1 MKKKNADVRK
11 YVKQIKQ
18 ELPTFNAE
26 GKQIEKM
33 LLQNVR
39 DYAQEEPEVSYAQ
52 LVSRFG
58 SPDEIAAAYLSEQS
72 NGTVKKAVRIRKKIL
87 TIVLAVAIFVSLLWA
102 TYLVFVYNTIKEVA
116 GGTIVVGEVII
127 EPSTVPESEYEIK
140 EK

>member
-1 MKKKNADVRK
+1 MKKNSDVRK
-11 YVKQIKQ
+11 YMKQIKQ
-18 ELPTFNAE
+18 ELPTFNAD
-26 GKQIEKM
+26 GKRIEKM

-58 SPDEIAAAYLSEQS
+58 SPEEIAAAYLSEQS
-72 NGTVKKAVRIRKKIL
+72 SGTVKKAVCIRKKIL
-87 TIVLAVAIFVSLLWA
+87 TIVLAVAIFVGLLWA

>member
-1 MKKKNADVRK
+1 M
-11 YVKQIKQ
+11 
-18 ELPTFNAE
+18 
-26 GKQIEKM
+26 
-33 LLQNVR
+33 R

-58 SPDEIAAAYLSEQS
+58 SPEEIAAAYLSEQS
-72 NGTVKKAVRIRKKIL
+72 SGTVKKAVRIQKKIL
-87 TIVLAVAIFVSLLWA
+87 TIVLAVAIFVGLLWA

>member
-1 MKKKNADVRK
+1 MKKNPDVRK
-11 YVKQIKQ
+11 YMKQIKQ
-18 ELPTFNAE
+18 ELPTFNAD
-26 GKQIEKM
+26 GKRIKKM

-58 SPDEIAAAYLSEQS
+58 SPEEIAAAYLSEQS
-72 NGTVKKAVRIRKKIL
+72 SGTVKKAVCIRKKIL
-87 TIVLAVAIFVSLLWA
+87 NIVLAVAIFVGLLWS

-140 EK
+140 AK

>member
-1 MKKKNADVRK
+1 MKKNPDVRK
-11 YVKQIKQ
+11 YMKQIKQ
-18 ELPTFNAE
+18 ELPTFNAD
-26 GKQIEKM
+26 GKRIKKM

-39 DYAQEEPEVSYAQ
+39 DYAQEGPEVSYAQ

-58 SPDEIAAAYLSEQS
+58 SPEEIAAAYLSEQS
-72 NGTVKKAVRIRKKIL
+72 SGTVKKAVCIRKKIL
-87 TIVLAVAIFVSLLWA
+87 NIVLAVAIFVGLLWS

-140 EK
+140 AG

>member
-1 MKKKNADVRK
+1 MKKNPDVRK
-11 YVKQIKQ
+11 YMKQIKQ
-18 ELPTFNAE
+18 ELPTFNAD
-26 GKQIEKM
+26 GKRIKKM

-39 DYAQEEPEVSYAQ
+39 DYAQEGPEVSYAQ

-58 SPDEIAAAYLSEQS
+58 SPEEIAAAYLSEQS
-72 NGTVKKAVRIRKKIL
+72 SGTVKKAVCIRKKIL
-87 TIVLAVAIFVSLLWA
+87 NIVLAVAIFVGLLWS

>member
-1 MKKKNADVRK
+1 MKKNPDVRK
-11 YVKQIKQ
+11 YMKQIKQ
-18 ELPTFNAE
+18 ELPTFNAD
-26 GKQIEKM
+26 GKQIKKM

-58 SPDEIAAAYLSEQS
+58 SPEEIAAAYLSEQS
-72 NGTVKKAVRIRKKIL
+72 SGTVKKAVCIRKKIL
-87 TIVLAVAIFVSLLWA
+87 NIVLAVAIFAGLLWA

-140 EK
+140 AE